1 MCVSLIQG
9 FLLHTKTTGP
19 EATSQWQTTC
29 PHKGTQVEK
38 NPCKVGIPSRD
49 KVLGDEAI
57 LIASSRS
64 NAAAFE
70 SNCYMHSRVSNE
82 WVPKLESALQSL
94 V

>member
-29 PHKGTQVEK
+29 PHKGTHVEK
-38 NPCKVGIPSRD
+38 NPCKVGIPSKD
-49 KVLGDEAI
+49 KVLGEEAI
-57 LIASSRS
+57 SLIASSRS
-64 NAAAFE
+64 SAAFE